1 VTRTALRLTITRA
14 LKIYRGEEARIAAF
28 SLLHVLLSMV
38 IGMVGTFVDA
48 LTVAGTDRGSPYL
61 LYGISA
67 VLLALFG
74 LAYAGVTDRTDKRKV
89 LSRAIVLA
97 AAIPLGGSGLL
108 FLSGEAPSTPLLSFL
123 FVWRFLLGI
132 ILLMVFWDLTPF
144 FFNARQGK
152 RLFPLLALG
161 GAVGYSIGSLV
172 GAWLAAVI
180 PAGFILLVIGG
191 VTLFAALWFQVIR
204 SNYSILDSPRYRVR
218 TVLEEVRDGFRAF
231 RGNPFV
237 RAVGWNTVLFGVL
250 SGLIVFTYNALVT
263 ARTTGT
269 TEAAGLIGLQR
280 AAVTILQATVF
291 TKVLSQSAVGGRS
304 RTSIVQ
310 QAAFLILGT
319 VAFAVSMVG
328 VADFTRQIEV
338 ALMSPAAMAAFA
350 FLPARYRGR
359 VMVLNNLV
367 ATATGILIATVF
379 VALVGPMVQ
388 PLWFAWPIVALM
400 VGRLAFG
407 VLLNRRYTALL
418 SESIVADSKL
428 NLTRI
433 EENTANILQDE
444 ALLGRI
450 ETEMAGQS
458 DSVRV
463 FVLGRLA
470 RAARSGEDLK
480 RIAPLFESVS
490 EELEALWVETIARV
504 DFGAHREEL
513 AAAAESPRT
522 DVRVA
527 ASVAI
532 LRGLDR
538 TGGHEEFAAR
548 VEHLSRELE
557 VAITGGTGEFVELL
571 RILLR
576 VEAATGKP
584 LLEVSWDRL
593 DDPRRE
599 AFLEALGRNPT
610 PRFFPLVIP
619 LLEDEEYLRPAVVV
633 LAALPTEF
641 LLTRQAELAELPV
654 PVRCELLRV
663 FQDPVLRREVGG
675 ALLREQLTPT
685 GEGAEATVDLLVGR
699 GESIIEAGLAVL
711 SDPAPVGT
719 HLGHLGRLVR
729 HAAADLATVFPV
741 LYGMRFAA
749 EDVPSRLRALSAKT
763 TGEYLSRLVL
773 LVIILESL
781 TLGREEDRALAFG
794 VCQELT
800 ERGAVAQ
807 HNALEFIETKMS
819 AEVRPYL
826 LTHYEGMTVDEK
838 RLRLRPLLRKAAGA
852 GEFDRGVWRDAVEG
866 AGDLVAAEVLALL

>member
-1 VTRTALRLTITRA
+1 VTRAALRLTVTRA
-14 LKIYRGEEARIAAF
+14 LKIYRGEEGRIGAF

-38 IGMVGTFVDA
+38 IGLVGTFVDA
-48 LTVAGTDRGSPYL
+48 LTVSGTDRGSPYL

-97 AAIPLGGSGLL
+97 AIIPLGGSVLL
-108 FLSGEAPSTPLLSFL
+108 FFSGEAPSTLLLSSL
-123 FVWRFLLGI
+123 FIWRFLLGI

-180 PAGFILLVIGG
+180 PAGMTLLVIGG
-191 VTLFAALWFQVIR
+191 VTLFSALWFQVIR
-204 SNYSILDSPRYRVR
+204 RNYSILDSPRYRMR
-218 TVLEEVRDGFRAF
+218 TIPEEVRDGFRAF

-237 RAVGWNTVLFGVL
+237 RTVGWNTVLFGAL
-250 SGLIVFTYNALVT
+250 SGLIVFTYNAVVT
-263 ARTTGT
+263 ARTTGA

-280 AAVTILQATVF
+280 AAVTILQATVL

-304 RTSIVQ
+304 RSSIFQ
-310 QAAFLILGT
+310 QAAFLVLGT

-367 ATATGILIATVF
+367 ATAVGILIATVF
-379 VALVGPMVQ
+379 VALIAPLVQ
-388 PLWFAWPIVALM
+388 PLWFARPIAMLM

-433 EENTANILQDE
+433 EENTSNILQDD
-444 ALLGRI
+444 ALLSRL
-450 ETEMAGQS
+450 ETELTGQS

-480 RIAPLFESVS
+480 RIAPLFEGVS

-504 DFGAHREEL
+504 DFGAHRERL
-513 AAAAESPRT
+513 AAAEESPRT

-527 ASVAI
+527 ASVGI
-532 LRGLDR
+532 LRSLDR
-538 TGGHEEFAAR
+538 SGGHEEFASR
-548 VEHLSRELE
+548 VDQLSRDFE
-557 VAITGGTGEFVELL
+557 ATTTGGTDRFVELL

-576 VEAATGKP
+576 VEVLTGKP
-584 LLEVSWDRL
+584 LLAVSWEDL
-593 DDPRRE
+593 DDPRRD
-599 AFLEALGRNPT
+599 AFLDALGRNPL
-610 PRFFPLVIP
+610 PRFFPLIVP
-619 LLEDEEYLRPAVVV
+619 LLEDDRYLRPAVVA
-633 LAALPTEF
+633 LAALPAEF
-641 LLTRQAELAELPV
+641 LLAHGAELAELSV

-675 ALLREQLTPT
+675 ALLRELLTRT
-685 GEGAEATVDLLVGR
+685 GEGPDLTVELLVGR
-699 GESIIEAGLAVL
+699 GEPIIEAGLAVL

-719 HLGHLGRLVR
+719 NLGRLVR
-729 HAAADLATVFPV
+729 HTAADLATVFPGM
-741 LYGMRFAA
+741 YGLRFAA
-749 EDVPSRLRALSAKT
+749 EDASTRLRPLSVKA

-773 LVIILESL
+773 LVIILESIAL
-781 TLGREEDRALAFG
+781 NREEDRALAFG
-794 VCQELT
+794 VCLELT

-819 AEVRPYL
+819 PEVRPYL
-826 LTHYEGMTVDEK
+826 LTYYEGMSVDEK
-838 RLRLRPLLRKAAGA
+838 RLRLRPLLRKAGDT
-852 GEFDRGVWRDAVEG
+852 GVFDRGVWRNAVDA
-866 AGDLVAAEVLALL
+866 AGDRVAAEVIDLL